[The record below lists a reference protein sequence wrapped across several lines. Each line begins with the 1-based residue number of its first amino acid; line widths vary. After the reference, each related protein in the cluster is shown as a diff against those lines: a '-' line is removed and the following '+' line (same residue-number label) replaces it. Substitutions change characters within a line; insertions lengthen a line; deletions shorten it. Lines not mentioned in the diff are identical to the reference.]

1 MSSCPI
7 VTFCNK
13 RAGWLAPPQHPW
25 ASAFI
30 TSLPRVHACS
40 RCSFGSRA
48 GRTQPALTKSMKS
61 LSFSRCSPACPA
73 PREQPSVSA
82 PSRKGFAGRWSR
94 RRPTAPRAAQIPE
107 IGNPHRRPT
116 GPTARNRPRRE
127 DRPTARN
134 HTPTPA
140 RPTARNEPRRPTAS
154 NHDRS
159 LTGLTARYRNRR
171 LGRAGGPG
179 GRPPGPAPRTAGKL
193 AEGERTARTIAWAR
207 RDLNPHVL
215 SDTRT

>member
-1 MSSCPI
+1 MSSCTI

-61 LSFSRCSPACPA
+61 LWFPRCSPACPA

-82 PSRKGFAGRWSR
+82 PSREGFAGRWSR

-116 GPTARNRPRRE
+116 GQRRE
-127 DRPTARN
+127 T
-134 HTPTPA
+134 
-140 RPTARNEPRRPTAS
+140 
-154 NHDRS
+154 
-159 LTGLTARYRNRR
+159 
-171 LGRAGGPG
+171 GPG
-179 GRPPGPAPRTAGKL
+179 AQT
-193 AEGERTARTIAWAR
+193 TQR
-207 RDLNPHVL
+207 RDTATPPQRGQRRATTLPPQRGQWRAT
-215 SDTRT
+215 SPGAQRRATTTAA